1 MEEDEEEQEEEE
13 EERDN
18 HFRIPY
24 LGKIFEVWIFPIA
37 HKKDADRFAIIYL
50 SSKVR

>member
-1 MEEDEEEQEEEE
+1 VVGEYEEVEEE

-18 HFRIPY
+18 HSRIPY

-37 HKKDADRFAIIYL
+37 HKKDADRLAIIYL
-50 SSKVR
+50 